1 MPTQTTQ
8 RAQWGSKI
16 GFILAAAG
24 SAIGLG
30 NIWRFP
36 YVTQENGGGIFV
48 LFYLLA
54 VVAIGLPV
62 MLAEITLGRHT
73 GKNPVGA
80 FGAIDPKWK
89 FVGALGVLTGTA
101 ILSYYGVVAGWT
113 LGYVLKSAQG
123 ELSPEAFGAFVADPV
138 AQVSYMVL
146 FLAVTALVVALGVQK
161 GIERMSRF
169 LMPLLLLLL
178 LGLIVRS
185 LTLPTAAE
193 GLRFYLWPNFEA
205 VSAKTFLFAV
215 GQAFF
220 SLSLGMGAMMTYGG
234 YLSKKENLVSSAVAV
249 VGLDTLIAILA
260 GFLIFPVIGHS
271 LDKGGATLVF
281 VTMIQQFNTMPG
293 GQIVAL
299 FFFVL
304 LALAA
309 LTSTVSLL
317 EVATA
322 YLTDEWK
329 LSRKFSVAILFLFC
343 SLLAV
348 PSALSLGAVDWLSTL
363 GGKGFLGWFDF
374 LFGNISLTLGALLTC
389 LFLAYRW
396 GVKNAAV
403 EIAEGCSWFE
413 PLLPLWRVLLG
424 VVVPLA
430 ILVLLGYMLITGAG
444 LG

>member
-1 MPTQTTQ
+1 MQTPSDE

-36 YVTQENGGGIFV
+36 YVTQENGGGMFV
-48 LFYLLA
+48 LFYLVA
-54 VVAIGLPV
+54 VIAVGLPV

-73 GKNPVGA
+73 RKNPVGA
-80 FGAIDPKWK
+80 FAAIDPKWK
-89 FVGALGVLTGTA
+89 AVGALGVLTGIA

-113 LGYVLKSAQG
+113 LGYILKSLQG
-123 ELSPEAFGAFVADPV
+123 DLSPEAFGGFVADPV
-138 AQVSYMVL
+138 SQIGYMAL
-146 FLAVTALVVALGVQK
+146 FLGITALVVALGVQK
-161 GIERMSRF
+161 GIERMSRL

-178 LGLIVRS
+178 LGLIARS

-193 GLRFYLWPNFEA
+193 GLRFYLYPNFET

-234 YLSKKENLVSSAVAV
+234 YLGKKENLVGSAVAV
-249 VGLDTLIAILA
+249 VSLDTLIAIMA
-260 GFLIFPVIGHS
+260 GFLIFPIIGHG

-281 VTMIQQFNTMPG
+281 VTMIEQFNVMQG
-293 GQIVAL
+293 GQAVAIL
-299 FFFVL
+299 FFLL
-304 LALAA
+304 LAVAA

-329 LSRKFSVAILFLFC
+329 LSRKPAVLIVFVLCA
-343 SLLAV
+343 LLAV
-348 PSALSLGAVDWLSTL
+348 PSALSLGAVSWLTTL
-363 GGKGFLGWFDF
+363 GGRGFLGWFDF
-374 LFGNISLTLGALLTC
+374 LFGNISLTVGALFTC

-396 GVKNAAV
+396 GVGNAAK
-403 EIAEGCSWFE
+403 EIAEGCSWFG
-413 PLLPLWRVLLG
+413 PFVPVWRVLLG
-424 VVVPLA
+424 GVVPLA
-430 ILVLLGYMLITGAG
+430 ILALLGYMLVTGAG